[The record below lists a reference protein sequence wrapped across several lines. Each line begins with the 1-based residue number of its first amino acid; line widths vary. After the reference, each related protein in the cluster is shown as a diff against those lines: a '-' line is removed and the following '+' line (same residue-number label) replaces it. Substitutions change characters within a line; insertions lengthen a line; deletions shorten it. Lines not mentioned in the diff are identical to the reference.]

1 MNIIEEIRAF
11 REIVLG
17 KQDKLIPGD
26 HIILSDD
33 DKISVDFAPV
43 DALLDRLEEV
53 EDDINALNFD
63 ITELDIRLDA
73 AEENIEDTQDHLD
86 SVDYNINELNESLD
100 DLKTKVDNIHGFEI
114 VTLSEGQ
121 YDPETMKPTIED
133 PKTNIL
139 YLVPNDDPTQSNLWI
154 EWLWIRNRW
163 EQIGTAAI
171 DLSEYVKKTD
181 TPTAMVP
188 GVVKVNRLN
197 GVQLLSNGQLAIT
210 PANLG
215 DIQSGQDEHLP
226 ITPVQQHNAVFYGL
240 ARASRTPTL
249 YYNAVDKTNIR
260 LMIDAGSH
268 AQVENL
274 ANDVEEFGVKVAQ
287 LLNRTGETL
296 PGMVWESKLNGAGWS
311 EAAKGKVVDVLKDG
325 ESLMDEHGI
334 VELPDIDVP
343 TKTSDLQ
350 NDSGFLTEVPVAT
363 VSDVGG
369 VKVSND
375 FWTGVLSN
383 GTLYALEKT
392 YNDYQAVSG
401 IYNFISKGTLENVL
415 TGRGY
420 SVDVQINGTSIVD
433 ANKVAN
439 IPIPTKVDD
448 ANRYLIVKYNSGYG
462 FQTRSDGF
470 LTIVKS
476 SNGNIDSR
484 SSDYRP
490 IVPTNMDYAIKA
502 ALTDGVGPA
511 YTATEQSAARTRLG
525 AASESDLEALE
536 NKVDALHGF
545 EIVFLTTG
553 KYDPETGIPTILGPQ
568 EGTLYLV
575 PSGQASPDVWTEW
588 LWTGEAWEKFGSS
601 SIDLSNYVQKTDY
614 ATSATGGVIKTEP
627 FYGSAMAVN
636 GILRSVV
643 KSYDVYNDGTHTAET
658 AFISKGTLENVLAAR
673 IPDVPSISYDENEEM
688 LVWQTTVDDGNEVSY

>member
-420 SVDVQINGTSIVD
+420 LTEVPIAGTNV
-433 ANKVAN
+433 
-439 IPIPTKVDD
+439 
-448 ANRYLIVKYNSGYG
+448 
-462 FQTRSDGF
+462 
-470 LTIVKS
+470 
-476 SNGNIDSR
+476 
-484 SSDYRP
+484 
-490 IVPTNMDYAIKA
+490 
-502 ALTDGVGPA
+502 VG
-511 YTATEQSAARTRLG
+511 G
-525 AASESDLEALE
+525 
-536 NKVDALHGF
+536 
-545 EIVFLTTG
+545 
-553 KYDPETGIPTILGPQ
+553 
-568 EGTLYLV
+568 
-575 PSGQASPDVWTEW
+575 
-588 LWTGEAWEKFGSS
+588 
-601 SIDLSNYVQKTDY
+601 
-614 ATSATGGVIKTEP
+614 IKTSP
-627 FYGSAMAVN
+627 TYG
-636 GILRSVV
+636 
-643 KSYDVYNDGTHTAET
+643 T
-658 AFISKGTLENVLAAR
+658 
-673 IPDVPSISYDENEEM
+673 ENEDM
-688 LVWQTTVDDGNEVSY
+688 GFFMPKM